1 MVAYDGLQSYY
12 MAGDYLSL
20 YDATGNSEDL
30 ARAEAII
37 DREIPRLSQLVNYAV
52 SLEPSQRNA
61 LGRSETYALQYLG
74 LMTGLK
80 NSIAIFRAIEGR
92 PDREELLSKL
102 PAGLS
107 ISYAQNVYPM
117 LYLDGYELDELIQA
131 RDRSR
136 GQTKEMFNVAVSL
149 LELHNAAGVDPLLTT
164 KAIADSNGVD
174 INAWR
179 NLVN

>member
-1 MVAYDGLQSYY
+1 MRRTYIRCST
-12 MAGDYLSL
+12 ST
-20 YDATGNSEDL
+20 ATNS
-30 ARAEAII
+30 
-37 DREIPRLSQLVNYAV
+37 
-52 SLEPSQRNA
+52 
-61 LGRSETYALQYLG
+61 T
-74 LMTGLK
+74 K
-80 NSIAIFRAIEGR
+80 
-92 PDREELLSKL
+92 
-102 PAGLS
+102 
-107 ISYAQNVYPM
+107 
-117 LYLDGYELDELIQA
+117 A